1 MNNFFQNSPPLMS
14 DGRNFAN
21 WQPVPVIN
29 EIIRQKEHLRTNLQ
43 YRTYLQ
49 TNADAIIVYNREV
62 ASRESSNYPKSSTDL
77 LSRSPYLYG
86 TSTGGPAF
94 FYETD
99 LQSSYLAKHA

>member
-1 MNNFFQNSPPLMS
+1 MNNYAQGSPPLMS

-29 EIIRQKEHLRTNLQ
+29 EFIRQKEKLQTNLD

-49 TNADAIIVYNREV
+49 TNADSIIIYNREV
-62 ASRESSNYPKSSTDL
+62 AARESSNYPKSSTDL
-77 LSRSPYLYG
+77 LSRTPYLYG
-86 TSTGGPAF
+86 TSTGGPAR

-99 LQSSYLAKHA
+99 LQSSYLAKNK